1 MAASK
6 WYKITNVVDADG
18 AGQRIADGTFNA
30 QGGHV
35 FKECDID
42 LAGTTEVFTEPFDFP
57 IMGDFSIVV
66 NTSGVDI
73 DNNYSGAA
81 CKIAVY
87 GSVDNVNWTDALD
100 STTNKD
106 FDGKPYVHVYDYDE
120 EGRMPFMRI
129 GLDGNGSGTNKIKVA
144 VIPH

>member
-1 MAASK
+1 MASK

-18 AGQRIADGTFNA
+18 AGQLIADGTFTGK
-30 QGGHV
+30 GGHV
-35 FKECDID
+35 FKECDIT
-42 LAGTTEVFTEPFDFP
+42 LNGTDEVYTEPFDFP

-73 DNNYSGAA
+73 TDTYFGTA
-81 CKIAVY
+81 CKINVY

-100 STTNKD
+100 SAANKD

-129 GLDGNGSGTNKIKVA
+129 GLDGDGSGANKIKIA
-144 VIPH
+144 IIPH

>member
-6 WYKITNVVDADG
+6 WYKITNVVDANG
-18 AGQRIADGTFNA
+18 AGKRIADGTFNA

-42 LAGTTEVFTEPFDFP
+42 LAGTTEVFTKPFDFP

-66 NTSGVDI
+66 NTGGVDVT
-73 DNNYSGAA
+73 DAYFGTN
-81 CKIAVY
+81 CKINVY
-87 GSVDNVNWTDALD
+87 GSVDGVNWTDALD
-100 STTNKD
+100 SVANKD
-106 FDGKPYVHVYDYDE
+106 FDTKPYVHVYDYDE

-129 GLDGNGSGTNKIKVA
+129 GLDGDGAGTEKIKVA